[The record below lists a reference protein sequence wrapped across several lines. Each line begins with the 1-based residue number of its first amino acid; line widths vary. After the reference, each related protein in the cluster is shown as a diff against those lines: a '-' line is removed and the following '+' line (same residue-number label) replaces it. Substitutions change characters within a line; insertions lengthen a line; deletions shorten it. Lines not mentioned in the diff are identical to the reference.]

1 MGLCMCSIAVC
12 KAQTCYTPVMMQGIG
27 ACFLVPLAFLVPR
40 KETAHQPRDSVS
52 PAAIAAA
59 GANPGLAAT
68 DVEVLGDGQMGA
80 LDGLDEEGR
89 EEIDAVADLEQPLFR
104 NRRQNMPSANL
115 NYLGTSPAQ
124 GSLDL

>member
-1 MGLCMCSIAVC
+1 
-12 KAQTCYTPVMMQGIG
+12 MQGIG

-89 EEIDAVADLEQPLFR
+89 EEINAVADLEQPLFR